1 VAPGARGG
9 AVVLG
14 LVAVLALATG
24 CGGGEADEAAAV
36 PEGDRKVTVAGDSIS
51 VGLGAELREV
61 VDDGTVVKV
70 IGEGGTGLA
79 RPDVFDWPTRMATLA
94 REFPPSV
101 LVFSVGSND
110 AQDLTDISGNT
121 VVTMSEEEAWD
132 TEYAARLAQVFDAFE
147 GTDTEVVWVGH
158 VRASDE
164 RMGDGNR
171 RIHRLAE
178 QVAADRPWVRVEDL
192 GELLGSGEDEATDCL
207 LDDGVHLT
215 VECYRDAD
223 RALAERLGL

>member
-1 VAPGARGG
+1 MHVRLALLSVG
-9 AVVLG
+9 VLA
-14 LVAVLALATG
+14 VAVLVTA
-24 CGGGEADEAAAV
+24 CGGDGGAGAVEPAA
-36 PEGDRKVTVAGDSIS
+36 EERKVTVAGDSIS

-61 VDDGTVVKV
+61 VDDSTVVRV

-79 RPDVFDWPTRMATLA
+79 RPDVFDWPGRIEELA
-94 REFPPSV
+94 RDFPPSV

-110 AQDLTDISGNT
+110 AQDLTDADGDT
-121 VVTMSEEEAWD
+121 VVTMAEEDDWD
-132 TEYAARLAQVFDAFE
+132 AEYSARLARVFDAFE
-147 GTDTEVVWVGH
+147 GTDTRVVWVGH
-158 VRASDE
+158 VRVAED

-178 QVAADRPWVRVEDL
+178 QVAADRPWVQVEDL
-192 GELLGSGEDEATDCL
+192 GELLGSGESVASDCL

-223 RALAERLGL
+223 EALVERLGS

>member
-1 VAPGARGG
+1 MRDRALLLLAGVVAVAALGTACGGEDGAGAVAP
-9 AVVLG
+9 
-14 LVAVLALATG
+14 
-24 CGGGEADEAAAV
+24 AA
-36 PEGDRKVTVAGDSIS
+36 EERKVTVAGDSIS
-51 VGLGAELREV
+51 VGLGAELRGV
-61 VDDGTVVKV
+61 IDDGTVVKV

-79 RPDVFDWPTRMATLA
+79 RPDVFDWPGRLEELA
-94 REFPPSV
+94 RDFPPSA

-110 AQDLTDISGNT
+110 AQDLTDISGNV

-158 VRASDE
+158 VRAADE

-178 QVAADRPWVRVEDL
+178 QVAAERPWVRVEDL

-215 VECYRDAD
+215 VDCYRDAD
-223 RALAERLGL
+223 RALVERLGL

>member
-1 VAPGARGG
+1 MRARSTS
-9 AVVLG
+9 VLVG
-14 LVAVLALATG
+14 VLAAVLAMTG
-24 CGGGEADEAAAV
+24 AACGGDDGAGAAA
-36 PEGDRKVTVAGDSIS
+36 PAEERKITVAGDSIS
-51 VGLGAELREV
+51 VGLGSELREV
-61 VDDGTVVKV
+61 VDDDTVVKV

-79 RPDVFDWPTRMATLA
+79 RPDVFDWPTRIDELA
-94 REFPPSV
+94 RNFPPSV

-110 AQDLTDISGNT
+110 AQDLTDADGDT
-121 VVTMSEEEAWD
+121 VVTMADEDGWD
-132 TEYAARLAQVFDAFE
+132 AEYSARLAQVFDAFE

-158 VRASDE
+158 ARAADE

-192 GELLGSGEDEATDCL
+192 GELLGSGESVASDCL

-215 VECYRDAD
+215 VDCYRTAD
-223 RALAERLGL
+223 EGLLERLDG